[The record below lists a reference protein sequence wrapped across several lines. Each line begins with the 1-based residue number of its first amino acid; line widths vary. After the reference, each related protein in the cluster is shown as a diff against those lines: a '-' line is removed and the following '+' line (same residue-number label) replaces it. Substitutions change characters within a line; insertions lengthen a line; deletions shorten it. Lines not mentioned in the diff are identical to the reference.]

1 MSFDY
6 SLNYL
11 HLIIP
16 LFFVLDDPSPSPG
29 APSGH
34 ANANP
39 EDHDGE
45 VKDNGKA
52 KS

>member
-1 MSFDY
+1 MSFDC

-16 LFFVLDDPSPSPG
+16 TFLIIADPSPSPG

-34 ANANP
+34 VNENP
-39 EDHDGE
+39 EGHDGE

-52 KS
+52 KP